1 MTLRQLQYFVA
12 VVDAG
17 LNITLAA
24 EKVHSTQPGISKQLK
39 QLEGAFG
46 FELFHRR
53 GKSLDAL
60 TEPGRKL
67 LERARQVVDGAQAL
81 RALARSTAGESGNR
95 LTLGASPS
103 AARYLLP
110 QPLAALEQRVRDLAI
125 ELQLLDTGEAV
136 EALRRGS
143 IDLAIT
149 STTVDA
155 PPEALALPLER
166 WRRVALLP
174 VAHPLNGTRGERHE
188 LPLSLAELA
197 RYPIVTYRSAQHA
210 RSSFQRAFAAHNLQP
225 RVALAAADTELIKTY
240 VRNGLGVGIL
250 APIAVSDGLEADLL
264 VRPIEAGLPACVTWL
279 LLPPGARL
287 GPEALALTE
296 LLGVAAEQLAELAR
310 LS

>member
-46 FELFHRR
+46 FALFHRR

-60 TEPGRKL
+60 TEPGRRL

-81 RALARSTAGESGNR
+81 RKLARSAAGESGNR
-95 LTLGASPS
+95 LTIAASPS

-110 QPLAALEQRVRDLAI
+110 RPLAALEQQVRDLAI
-125 ELQLLDTGEAV
+125 ELQILDTTEAV
-136 EALRRGS
+136 EALRRGG
-143 IDLAIT
+143 IDLAIS

-174 VAHPLNGTRGERHE
+174 TSHPLNGDNGERRDR
-188 LPLSLAELA
+188 PLSLAELA
-197 RYPIVTYRSAQHA
+197 RYPIVTYRSAQQPS
-210 RSSFQRAFAAHNLQP
+210 SSFQRAFAAHNLQP

-250 APIAVSDGLEADLL
+250 APIAVSTDLEEDLL

-279 LLPPGARL
+279 LLPPGGRL
-287 GPEALALTE
+287 GPEAQQLTE
-296 LLGVAAEQLAELAR
+296 LLGVKQAQLEELMR
-310 LS
+310 LG